1 VRSRSYCCVGVLQDR
16 GALSCEPAHLRMS
29 LTCRGI
35 RGRHPSITGTSS
47 SASAAALA
55 AQHAAAAT
63 AALAHTPGGHRGR
76 GRPPGSGKR
85 PAPIPSGVLAAGALV
100 PEFPLPPPPP
110 LPPSLARS
118 GSSRFGSQN
127 SLLMEAY
134 QARHTPGKDKLAS
147 VGKPGARTWSFA
159 GLDADRPEAA
169 KRSASI
175 SLSRAESF
183 SLRPVKPDGDAV
195 QGDEPGSARKQSSS
209 SADAAAGEHL
219 ASTEDTS
226 DVMET
231 DSAIQS
237 TATETVEA
245 EFVPGAVGLGS
256 ALRVIERASV
266 VSGKVDGGPWTE
278 PELDL
283 LEQLRHWS
291 PVHDLQ
297 KAHAALA
304 AQKEILI
311 KR

>member
-1 VRSRSYCCVGVLQDR
+1 
-16 GALSCEPAHLRMS
+16 MS
-29 LTCRGI
+29 STYRGI
-35 RGRHPSITGTSS
+35 RGRHPSTTGTSS
-47 SASAAALA
+47 SSAAVLA

-159 GLDADRPEAA
+159 GMDADRPEAA

-183 SLRPVKPDGDAV
+183 SLRHVKPDGDAV
-195 QGDEPGSARKQSSS
+195 LGDEPGSARKIAQQSSS
-209 SADAAAGEHL
+209 ATGAAAGQHL

-237 TATETVEA
+237 TAAEAEEA

-283 LEQLRHWS
+283 LEQLRHWG

>member
-1 VRSRSYCCVGVLQDR
+1 MY
-16 GALSCEPAHLRMS
+16 
-29 LTCRGI
+29 LTYRGI

-47 SASAAALA
+47 SSAAALA

-63 AALAHTPGGHRGR
+63 AAHAHTPGGHRGR

-183 SLRPVKPDGDAV
+183 SLRHVKSDGDAV
-195 QGDEPGSARKQSSS
+195 QGDEPGSARKAEKSSS
-209 SADAAAGEHL
+209 SATTAAAMQQGSTDE
-219 ASTEDTS
+219 AATED
-226 DVMET
+226 
-231 DSAIQS
+231 ALQS
-237 TATETVEA
+237 TGADAEEA

-256 ALRVIERASV
+256 ALRVIERASAI
-266 VSGKVDGGPWTE
+266 SGKVDGGPWTE
-278 PELDL
+278 LELDL
-283 LEQLRHWS
+283 LEQLRHWG

>member
-1 VRSRSYCCVGVLQDR
+1 MFSTY
-16 GALSCEPAHLRMS
+16 
-29 LTCRGI
+29 RGI
-35 RGRHPSITGTSS
+35 RGRHPSIAGTSS
-47 SASAAALA
+47 SSAAVLA
-55 AQHAAAAT
+55 AQHAAAAS

-85 PAPIPSGVLAAGALV
+85 PAPIPSGVLATGALV

-159 GLDADRPEAA
+159 GVDADRPEAA

-183 SLRPVKPDGDAV
+183 SLRHVKSDGDAV
-195 QGDEPGSARKQSSS
+195 QSDEPGSARKQSSS
-209 SADAAAGEHL
+209 SADATAGEHL
-219 ASTEDTS
+219 ASTEPD
-226 DVMET
+226 
-231 DSAIQS
+231 DSGAMGTEDALQS
-237 TATETVEA
+237 TATEAEEA

-256 ALRVIERASV
+256 ALRVIERASA

-283 LEQLRHWS
+283 LEQLRHWG

-304 AQKEILI
+304 VQKEILI

>member
-1 VRSRSYCCVGVLQDR
+1 M
-16 GALSCEPAHLRMS
+16 P
-29 LTCRGI
+29 LTYRGI
-35 RGRHPSITGTSS
+35 RGRHPSITGISSS
-47 SASAAALA
+47 SAAVLA

-195 QGDEPGSARKQSSS
+195 QGDEPGSARKTEKSSS
-209 SADAAAGEHL
+209 SATTAAEHL
-219 ASTEDTS
+219 LKTDDASGA
-226 DVMET
+226 MET
-231 DSAIQS
+231 DSALQS
-237 TATETVEA
+237 TAAEAEEA

-256 ALRVIERASV
+256 ALRVIERASI

-283 LEQLRHWS
+283 LEQLRHWG

-304 AQKEILI
+304 VQKEILI